1 MRAFCCCIKH
11 IKHTRLQHQSC
22 LMLLNNS
29 WQREREKSYFFYY
42 KRLKGKRT
50 NGEKSHSGSRDKDV
64 MKPSVPL
71 PAGLYNAH
79 VKRGHWVCVCV
90 NSFLGCV
97 VICVCVCRG

>member
-1 MRAFCCCIKH
+1 
-11 IKHTRLQHQSC
+11 
-22 LMLLNNS
+22 MLLNNS

-71 PAGLYNAH
+71 PA
-79 VKRGHWVCVCV
+79 RGHWVCVCV